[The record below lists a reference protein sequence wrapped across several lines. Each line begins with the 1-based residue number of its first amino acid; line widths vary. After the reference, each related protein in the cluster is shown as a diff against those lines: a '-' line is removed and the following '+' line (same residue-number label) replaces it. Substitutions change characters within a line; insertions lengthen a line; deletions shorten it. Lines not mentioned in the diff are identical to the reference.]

1 MASRRWY
8 LLKCDILVI
17 SLTSPLLVGIYHDK
31 NLIKTYK
38 SEEKTSNILPAI
50 FDEILKSY
58 KLNGLYF
65 AKGPGSFMAI
75 KITYIFLRTLS
86 ITKDIPIF
94 ASDGFSFNQNSPIK
108 AVGSRFFMKKNG
120 IISIQNLQDTNLVK
134 SFDLPKILDDT
145 IFSADIEPL
154 YVLPAV

>member
-1 MASRRWY
+1 MHDR
-8 LLKCDILVI
+8 LDCDILVL
-17 SLTSPLLVGIYHDK
+17 SLTSPLLVGVYHDK
-31 NLIKTYK
+31 RLIKQYK
-38 SEEKTSNILPAI
+38 KDEKTSDILPII
-50 FDEILKSY
+50 FDDILKNY
-58 KLNGLYF
+58 NLKTLYF

-86 ITKDIPIF
+86 ITKNIPIF
-94 ASDGFSFNQNSPIK
+94 ATDGFYFNQNSPIK

-120 IISIQNLQDTNLVK
+120 IISIQNLKDKSLVK
-134 SFDLPKILDDT
+134 SFDLPDILDEK